1 MADFGVTSDELRA
14 CGSRLRQIGDEV
26 RERMRSLGKDVD
38 ALLTEW
44 QGRAADGF
52 ACGWEEWLTGAMD
65 VLRALDTLGGGL
77 DVSGHRYA
85 DADATASGEVIRSG
99 GELL

>member
-1 MADFGVTSDELRA
+1 MTGV
-14 CGSRLRQIGDEV
+14 
-26 RERMRSLGKDVD
+26 
-38 ALLTEW
+38 
-44 QGRAADGF
+44 
-52 ACGWEEWLTGAMD
+52 MD

>member
-1 MADFGVTSDELRA
+1 MSLRA

-44 QGRAADGF
+44 QAARP
-52 ACGWEEWLTGAMD
+52 M
-65 VLRALDTLGGGL
+65 
-77 DVSGHRYA
+77 VSPVAG
-85 DADATASGEVIRSG
+85 RSG
-99 GELL
+99 